1 MSFKN
6 GKWVLIDCVIVLQN
20 VPFSDYSAKS
30 KRIIFTMLKAT
41 HKFFKCKYMYLI
53 VYFCT
58 FGLNIDN
65 IGEFF
70 IFVGN
75 EICEG
80 MIMQCI

>member
-1 MSFKN
+1 
-6 GKWVLIDCVIVLQN
+6 
-20 VPFSDYSAKS
+20 
-30 KRIIFTMLKAT
+30 
-41 HKFFKCKYMYLI
+41 MYLI

-80 MIMQCI
+80 MIMQCIWLGGYFDKHGLSSTYHSNKAKSHWGKLYFFNFQDFEF